1 MEIEKYVEKMEEEEF
16 IKVEKQVFA
25 MTAFLEKN
33 QKYVEIFQIGA
44 SVASDLASIGSDMA
58 D

>member
-33 QKYVEIFQIGA
+33 QKYVEIF
-44 SVASDLASIGSDMA
+44 
-58 D
+58 